1 MSKTI
6 SEIIDGLR
14 ARLASIE
21 ENQTELLAER
31 DDGGAAYAA
40 HVEGSPKAIKRLA
53 EINGELSRLQAEAST
68 VSAALAEAA
77 RREMQARE
85 KDVAARRRS
94 DAAQAD
100 VILAETE
107 KLAETMDAAMVSLKA
122 AAVDFQDKMEM
133 VRRLTNSGP
142 QHQAIKVHLARALS
156 SGLMGLPQ
164 HPDLLA
170 PNERRSV
177 TELTT
182 AWATQVRNR
191 IATIIETP
199 AKAA

>member
-1 MSKTI
+1 MTKSI
-6 SEIIDGLR
+6 SEIIDDLR

-21 ENQTELLAER
+21 DAQNELLAER
-31 DDGGAAYAA
+31 DDGEIAFSA
-40 HVEGSPKAIKRLA
+40 HVEGDAKAIKRLA
-53 EINGELSRLQAEAST
+53 EINAELGRLQGEAST
-68 VSAALAEAA
+68 VGAALAEAA
-77 RREMQARE
+77 RREMQARDQDLAE
-85 KDVAARRRS
+85 RRRA
-94 DAAQAD
+94 DGEQAET
-100 VILAETE
+100 ILAETE
-107 KLAETMDAAMVSLKA
+107 KLAAAMDAAMVSLKA
-122 AAVDFQDKMEM
+122 AAVDFQDKMLAI
-133 VRRLTNSGP
+133 RRLSGAGP
-142 QHQAIKVHLARALS
+142 QHTAIRVHLARALS

-199 AKAA
+199 ARAA